1 MNCHLTAE
9 NAAFTKIRQL
19 EKRVDETDK
28 ELDDVKQQ
36 VSANT
41 NAFNGHIAQTAE
53 RVETKELSATSATA
67 NTATFTNAEAGNL
80 NATGITATTIDAG
93 TINVDNLENVNVL
106 HGKTVD
112 VDKTIATIG
121 QFTETHTT
129 TANNTTTNTDT
140 LNVSTEANLTGQVNI
155 DGNLT
160 FTKDNGLSKLQGNY
174 LEVDAANVVIENKN
188 KEAYAL
194 KVPGINGQALF
205 GGSVTVQDT
214 LTAKNLV
221 VDGETHTTTANNTT
235 TNTDTLNVSTEANLT
250 GQVNI
255 DGNLTFTKDNG
266 LSKLQGEYL
275 EVDAAKVVLN
285 NKTKDGYALYAP
297 GVDGRALFEG
307 SVSVQDTLTAK
318 NLVVDGEVK
327 GLKLDEDTVLTNPT
341 FKGITGTNELTTTAL
356 VINSE
361 GKLVSKKVSNEVE
374 GSVASSL
381 VAYKKIINATLLNE
395 WKQNSDNSVYKVPV
409 SSTAQFVINTTNGEI
424 QLTNENGNQR
434 KVSDLGVTLEEAAY
448 SVVHNNFVYII
459 HPTMEN
465 GTTFKCVIIPINT
478 NTMEVSPSLD
488 ITQYFGEV
496 SSSDYSES
504 IFEVVQNKATYQP
517 AAFGSVLSED
527 VPTIGFIGTNTY
539 INLSTMEVNTRD
551 TAFDGKYSYV
561 LTKNGRWIKIFGSVF
576 SGMNTYY
583 CTNGRYSSV
592 EDAALGVPTCEN
604 ILDPDTNKISRQMF
618 YVDAPLFGMCGNSLV
633 YSNGGKIKE
642 KPFAY
647 IPGYSTYE
655 SHIFG
660 TVDKD
665 GNPVYFGT
673 LLTVVSNSA
682 SNSNLYL
689 MGGYYPRD
697 YFTTTTS
704 YIETIVIDDAKVEV
718 NGSTFV
724 DGVWYDKVVNSVTDL
739 IAFITKPKDKKR
751 YKVLY
756 TGYSVWFDSSDTF
769 QFPKVFT
776 SNDIYGTFDI
786 YHRRDDSRTFA
797 LELIGTPGT
806 ATRISTLIDACH
818 WHGFNT
824 NVSLLFCNEALN
836 KILAVDDESVSY
848 LHINDCQLTFG
859 TSNTGK
865 NSKYYLGISDSSNVT
880 YGLFNIPG
888 SLFSDVENKKV
899 DLTLTNCYNVIYR
912 DNNSANDVM
921 YGYSKMLFSFS
932 DRCEA
937 NIYSIPSQVS
947 EQCGPGYNLEYN
959 AAANAGA
966 KFRTPTLKYR
976 ATPYR

>member
-1 MNCHLTAE
+1 MDGRMNCHLTAE

-41 NAFNGHIAQTAE
+41 NAFNGHVAQTAE

-67 NTATFTNAEAGNL
+67 NTATITNAEVSNL
-80 NATGITATTIDAG
+80 NASGVTATTIDAG

-121 QFTETHTT
+121 QFAETHTT
-129 TANNTTTNTDT
+129 GANNTTTNTDT
-140 LNVSTEANLTGQVNI
+140 LNVATEANLTGQVNI

-174 LEVDAANVVIENKN
+174 LEIDAANVVINNKN

-194 KVPGINGQALF
+194 YVPGINGQAVF

-214 LTAKNLV
+214 LTAKNLMV
-221 VDGETHTTTANNTT
+221 VGET
-235 TNTDTLNVSTEANLT
+235 LL
-250 GQVNI
+250 
-255 DGNLTFTKDNG
+255 
-266 LSKLQGEYL
+266 
-275 EVDAAKVVLN
+275 
-285 NKTKDGYALYAP
+285 
-297 GVDGRALFEG
+297 
-307 SVSVQDTLTAK
+307 
-318 NLVVDGEVK
+318 K
-327 GLKLDEDTVLTNPT
+327 GLKLDESTVLTNPT

-356 VINSE
+356 VVNSE
-361 GKLVSKKVSNEVE
+361 GKLVSKKISSEVE

-381 VAYKKIINATLLNE
+381 VCKKEIINATLLDE
-395 WKQNSDNSVYKVPV
+395 WKRNADNTLYKTPV
-409 SSTAQFVINTTNGEI
+409 SSTAQFVINTTSGEI

-434 KVSDLGVTLEEAAY
+434 KVSDLGVTIQEAVC
-448 SVVHNNFVYII
+448 SIVHNNFVYIV

-488 ITQYFGEV
+488 ITQYLGQV

-504 IFEVVQNKATYQP
+504 IFEVLIGKATYQP
-517 AAFGSVLSED
+517 ATLGPVLSED

-539 INLSTMEVNTRD
+539 VNLSTMEVNTRD
-551 TAFDGKYSYV
+551 TAFENNWYV
-561 LTKNGRWIKIFGSVF
+561 LTKNGRWIELSGSPL
-576 SGMNTYY
+576 GGDII
-583 CTNGRYSSV
+583 CTNGKYSSV
-592 EDAALGVPTCEN
+592 EDAALGVPGCQYV
-604 ILDPDTNKISRQMF
+604 LDPDTNKISRQIL
-618 YVDAPLFGMCGNSLV
+618 YVDAPLWRVQGNSLI
-633 YSNGGKIKE
+633 YSDGGTIKE
-642 KPFAY
+642 VAFTD
-647 IPGYSTYE
+647 IPGYSGYE
-655 SHIFG
+655 SEYG

-665 GNPVYFGT
+665 GNPVNFGP
-673 LLTVVSNSA
+673 LYVTVSSST

-689 MGGYYPRD
+689 TGGYYPRD
-697 YFTTTTS
+697 YFNTTTS
-704 YIETIVIDDAKVEV
+704 YVETIVIDDTKVEV

-724 DGVWYDKVVNSVTDL
+724 DGVWYDKVVNSVNDL
-739 IAFITKPKDKKR
+739 IDFITKQKDKKR
-751 YKVLY
+751 YKVLF
-756 TGYSVWFDSSDTF
+756 TGYNVVFDTSDTS

-776 SNDIYGTFDI
+776 ENDIYGTFDI
-786 YHRRDDSRTFA
+786 YHIRDDSRTFT
-797 LELIGTPGT
+797 LELTGVPGN
-806 ATRISTLIDACH
+806 ATKISKLIDACH

-824 NVSLLFCNEALN
+824 MVSLLFCKEALY

-848 LHINDCQLTFG
+848 LHINDCQLSFNKT
-859 TSNTGK
+859 NTGR

-880 YGLFNIPG
+880 YGMVNIPEN
-888 SLFSDVENKKV
+888 LFSDAENKKV
-899 DLTLTNCYNVIYR
+899 DLTLTNCYNIVFNDY
-912 DNNSANDVM
+912 NSASKVLYN
-921 YGYSKMLFSFS
+921 YSKMLFSFS

-937 NIYSIPSQVS
+937 NIYSTMSQVS

-959 AAANAGA
+959 AAGNAGA

>member
-1 MNCHLTAE
+1 MDGRMNCHLTAE

-80 NATGITATTIDAG
+80 NATDVTATTIDAG

-121 QFTETHTT
+121 QFAETHTT
-129 TANNTTTNTDT
+129 EANNTTTNTDT

-221 VDGETHTTTANNTT
+221 VVGETL
-235 TNTDTLNVSTEANLT
+235 LN
-250 GQVNI
+250 
-255 DGNLTFTKDNG
+255 
-266 LSKLQGEYL
+266 
-275 EVDAAKVVLN
+275 
-285 NKTKDGYALYAP
+285 
-297 GVDGRALFEG
+297 
-307 SVSVQDTLTAK
+307 
-318 NLVVDGEVK
+318 

-341 FKGITGTNELTTTAL
+341 FKGITGTNELTTSAL
-356 VINSE
+356 VVNSE
-361 GKLVSKKVSNEVE
+361 GKLVSKKIASEVE

-381 VAYKKIINATLLNE
+381 VAKKEITNGTLLDE
-395 WKQNSDNSVYKVPV
+395 WKPTANDSVYKVPV
-409 SSTAQFVINTTNGEI
+409 SSTAQFVINMFNGEV
-424 QLTNENGNQR
+424 QLVNENGNQR
-434 KVSDLGVTLEEAAY
+434 KVSDLGVTLEDAVY
-448 SVVHNNFVYII
+448 SIVHNNFVYII

-478 NTMEVSPSLD
+478 NTMEVSPSFD
-488 ITQYFGEV
+488 ITQYFGQV
-496 SSSDYSES
+496 LSSDVSTS
-504 IFEVVQNKATYQP
+504 IWEEVVQLKATFQP
-517 AAFGSVLSED
+517 AVYGPVLSED

-539 INLSTMEVNTRD
+539 VNLSTMEVNTRD
-551 TAFDGKYSYV
+551 TAFDGEHSYI
-561 LTKNGRWIKIFGSVF
+561 LTKNDRWVEIFGEVF
-576 SGMNTYY
+576 ASYTH

-592 EDAALGVPTCEN
+592 EDAALGMPACEYV
-604 ILDPDTNKISRQMF
+604 LDPDTNKIYKQMF
-618 YVDAPLFGMCGNSLV
+618 YVDAPLFGMLGSRLV
-633 YSNGGKIKE
+633 YSDGGTIKE
-642 KPFAY
+642 VAFTD
-647 IPGYSTYE
+647 IPGYSSYE
-655 SHIFG
+655 DDFG

-665 GNPVYFGT
+665 GIPVNFGPLYT
-673 LLTVVSNSA
+673 IVSNSA

-697 YFTTTTS
+697 YFNTTTS
-704 YIETIVIDDAKVEV
+704 YDETIVIDETKVEV

-724 DGVWYDKVVNSVTDL
+724 DGVWYDKVVNSVNDL

-751 YKVLY
+751 YKVLFTDY
-756 TGYSVWFDSSDTF
+756 NVRFDTSDTS

-776 SNDIYGTFDI
+776 TNDIYGTFDI
-786 YHRRDDSRTFA
+786 YHIRDDSRTFA
-797 LELIGTPGT
+797 LELTGVPGN
-806 ATRISTLIDACH
+806 ATKISKLIDACH
-818 WHGFNT
+818 WHGFYT
-824 NVSLLFCNEALN
+824 SVSLLFCNEALN
-836 KILAVDDESVSY
+836 KILAIDNESVSY
-848 LHINDCQLTFG
+848 LHINDCQLSFNKT
-859 TSNTGK
+859 NTGR
-865 NSKYYLGISDSSNVT
+865 NSKYYLGISDSSNVV
-880 YGLFNIPG
+880 YSMVDIPEN
-888 SLFSDVENKKV
+888 LFSDAENKKV
-899 DLTLTNCYNVIYR
+899 DLTLTNCYNIVFNDY
-912 DNNSANDVM
+912 NSASKVLYN
-921 YGYSKMLFSFS
+921 YSKLLFSFS

-959 AAANAGA
+959 TAANAGA

-976 ATPYR
+976 AAPYR